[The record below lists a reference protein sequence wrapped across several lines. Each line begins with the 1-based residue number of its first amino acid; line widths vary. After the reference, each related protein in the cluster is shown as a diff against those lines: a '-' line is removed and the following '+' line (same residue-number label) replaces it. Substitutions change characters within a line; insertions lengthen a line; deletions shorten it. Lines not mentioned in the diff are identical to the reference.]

1 MPWRELTPEQRAWV
15 LDGEGS
21 WRQKKWYGVKRF
33 FAWLE
38 TKAYKMHVRVLL
50 SKYRSYTPCPACA
63 GARLKP
69 ESLLWRLGTLDDARA
84 RVWRRRSGS
93 ARICRP

>member
-1 MPWRELTPEQRAWV
+1 VPWRDLTSEQRGWV

-38 TKAYKMHVRVLL
+38 SKAYKMHVRVLL
-50 SKYRSYTPCPACA
+50 SKYRSYDACPEC
-63 GARLKP
+63 
-69 ESLLWRLGTLDDARA
+69 
-84 RVWRRRSGS
+84 
-93 ARICRP
+93 